1 MYRKGGELNS
11 MQDSKISGTEKD
23 LTLNIWVKLEKRSLG
38 GSRKVIRC
46 TSKSDVSIE
55 QKSRDSNPKVRAE
68 GAPRNSMELSI
79 DF

>member
-55 QKSRDSNPKVRAE
+55 QKSRDSNPKVPKELRE
-68 GAPRNSMELSI
+68 TPWNSE
-79 DF
+79 